1 MNRFCDDV
9 RVEVVPFSRQPEGDD
24 VVIGRKEAGIFLAL
38 PADAVEVLDD
48 LAGGRTV
55 GEARD
60 LYLRRHGETPDL
72 EDFLSLL
79 DAKGFVHLVGAAR
92 PVVASGEPKGVP
104 KKPQRPHFE
113 NIPQSTAKRLFS
125 PGVIR
130 AACLYVALGMT
141 AAALEPRILPGRYAF
156 YFARH
161 QALSALGLFVLSYLA
176 VFVHE
181 MGHLIAARAVGVGSR
196 MSISH
201 RLWVLVAET
210 DLTGLWSVPKRDR
223 YLPLLAGPLVDA
235 VSASTILL
243 VLFARN
249 RGWIALSD
257 TPAHF
262 LAALLFLYF
271 MRLLWQCFFFVR
283 TDFYYVIAS
292 FFNCRNL
299 LGDTESFLRNQL
311 ARLGFVKPVDIKHIP
326 PAEAAVIRVYAPIWL
341 AGRILAFVVLFYVT
355 LPVAFRYLK
364 SIIETVGAGYSG
376 QLYQFLDSVT
386 MALFTLIPLGAGLTL
401 WLRSMAREWSTRRDR
416 QTRIA

>member
-1 MNRFCDDV
+1 MPNFTDDV
-9 RVEVVPFSRQPEGDD
+9 RIDVVSFSRQVEGEEA
-24 VVIGRKEAGIFLAL
+24 VIGNKETGTFLAI
-38 PADAVEVLDD
+38 PVEGVEVLDD

-55 GEARD
+55 GEVRN
-60 LYLRRHGETPDL
+60 LYLQRHGETPDL

-79 DAKGFVHLVGAAR
+79 EAKGFVHAAGTAR
-92 PVVASGEPKGVP
+92 PVGRPGEQRGVP
-104 KKPQRPHFE
+104 KKTLRPHFE
-113 NIPQSTAKRLFS
+113 NISQETARRIFS
-125 PGVIR
+125 PGVVR
-130 AACLYVALGMT
+130 AACLYIALGMT

-196 MSISH
+196 MTISH

-223 YLPLLAGPLVDA
+223 YLPMLAGPLVDA
-235 VSASTILL
+235 VSASTLL
-243 VLFARN
+243 LLLFARN
-249 RGWIALSD
+249 RGWIALPD

-271 MRLLWQCFFFVR
+271 MRILWQCFFFVR

-299 LGDTESFLRNQL
+299 LGDTETFLRNQL
-311 ARLGFVKPVDIKHIP
+311 ARLGWVKPVGVHHIP
-326 PAEAAVIRVYAPIWL
+326 PAEAAVIRAYAPVWL
-341 AGRILAFVVLFYVT
+341 AGRLLAFGVLFYVT
-355 LPVAFRYLK
+355 LPVAYRYLK
-364 SIIETVGAGYSG
+364 SIAATVGAGYSG
-376 QLYQFLDSVT
+376 QTYQFVDSVS

-401 WLRSMAREWSTRRDR
+401 WLRSLARDWSTRRDR
-416 QTRIA
+416 QARVA